1 LFCLLSEL
9 GNIYFLILLLEC
21 ACIVISRILYILG
34 WFIQHA
40 FSPIDA
46 LRRVLPL
53 WLGFFCDEA
62 ECLPWEETAVLL
74 GGAPVGFL
82 MSVYL
87 RWWYASAFGPEA

>member
-1 LFCLLSEL
+1 VYSHLAHSSYI
-9 GNIYFLILLLEC
+9 GMVHS
-21 ACIVISRILYILG
+21 AC
-34 WFIQHA
+34 
-40 FSPIDA
+40 FSPIDV
-46 LRRVLPL
+46 LRRVLPF
-53 WLGFFCDEA
+53 WLRFFWDEA